1 MEKKK
6 NKKELLAPQV
16 VPEILNTRPEVFI
29 LESLNKE
36 DEKHRRFEGRILSD
50 MLHLC
55 GKNPKYYYFQTEKE
69 LPHLVGLFRESR
81 YRYLH
86 ISSHASTTEIG
97 TTEGS
102 LTYERFARIFE
113 GHLKLRR
120 LFFSACEV
128 GNSDFVNAVSGKNKG
143 MHSIVAPAEA
153 IQFDYAAALW
163 SAFYIS
169 MFGANE
175 KAMKRANIE
184 MRLRALRALF
194 PVDFSFAAY
203 DARNDTWKQEKIV

>member
-1 MEKKK
+1 MPKRQST
-6 NKKELLAPQV
+6 KELLAPQV
-16 VPEILNTRPEVFI
+16 VPEIQNTRPEVFI
-29 LESLNKE
+29 LESLNKD

-69 LPHLVGLFRESR
+69 LPHLVGLFRESQ

-86 ISSHASTTEIG
+86 ISSHASITEIG

-102 LTYERFARIFE
+102 LTYERFAQIFE

-128 GNSDFVNAVSGKNKG
+128 GNSNFVNAVSSKNKG

-175 KAMKRANIE
+175 KSMKRTDIE
-184 MRLRALRALF
+184 MRLKALRTLF
-194 PVDFSFAAY
+194 PVDFFFAAY
-203 DARNDTWKQEKIV
+203 DAKNDIWKQGKVA

>member
-1 MEKKK
+1 MEKR
-6 NKKELLAPQV
+6 NQKELLAPQV
-16 VPEILNTRPEVFI
+16 VPEIQNTRPEVFI
-29 LESLNKE
+29 LESLSKQ

-55 GKNPKYYYFQTEKE
+55 GKNPKYYYFQTAKE
-69 LPHLVGLFRESR
+69 LPHLVGLFRESQ

-86 ISSHASTTEIG
+86 ISSHASATEIG

-113 GHLKLRR
+113 GHLKRRR

-143 MHSIVAPAEA
+143 MYSVVAPAEA
-153 IQFDYAAALW
+153 IQFDYAAAQIGDSLEYNVCHCRRRNCG
-163 SAFYIS
+163 SARWGSANQPRTITTR
-169 MFGANE
+169 FG
-175 KAMKRANIE
+175 
-184 MRLRALRALF
+184 
-194 PVDFSFAAY
+194 VD
-203 DARNDTWKQEKIV
+203 RV